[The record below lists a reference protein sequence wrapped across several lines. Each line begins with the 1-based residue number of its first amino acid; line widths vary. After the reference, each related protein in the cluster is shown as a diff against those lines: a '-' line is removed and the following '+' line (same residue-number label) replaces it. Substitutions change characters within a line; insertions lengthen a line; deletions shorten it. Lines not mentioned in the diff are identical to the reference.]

1 MEEFAN
7 DRVITFLLN
16 SFPKEEKTGERIV
29 EKYNENNIP
38 QLDVK
43 DKTFLQTINEF
54 FRKYWFILFILL
66 LILSFV
72 LWKRFLKN

>member
-16 SFPKEEKTGERIV
+16 SFPKEESSGERIV
-29 EKYNENNIP
+29 EKYSENKIP
-38 QLDVK
+38 KVEVK
-43 DKTFLQTINEF
+43 DKTFFQTVNEF
-54 FRKYWFILFILL
+54 FGKYWFILFILL